1 MSIPAHFASLRQVL
15 EQRRAIL
22 RDEIHA
28 SDASALEQT
37 DSAAAHD
44 VTDRKDVAGQL
55 LATDLQGAEVQ
66 RDVAE
71 LAQIESALQRLDAG
85 TYGDCIDCGNVIA
98 PARLRVQPAAL
109 RCAACQVKAESRRQ

>member
-1 MSIPAHFASLRQVL
+1 VSIPAHFASLHQLL
-15 EQRRAIL
+15 EQRRASL

-28 SDASALEQT
+28 SDASALEQIDLAT
-37 DSAAAHD
+37 AHD
-44 VTDRKDVAGQL
+44 VSDRKDVAGQQ

-71 LAQIESALQRLDAG
+71 LAQVEAALQRLEAG
-85 TYGDCIDCGNVIA
+85 TYGDCVDCGNVIA

-109 RCAACQVKAESRRQ
+109 RCAACQAQAESRRR